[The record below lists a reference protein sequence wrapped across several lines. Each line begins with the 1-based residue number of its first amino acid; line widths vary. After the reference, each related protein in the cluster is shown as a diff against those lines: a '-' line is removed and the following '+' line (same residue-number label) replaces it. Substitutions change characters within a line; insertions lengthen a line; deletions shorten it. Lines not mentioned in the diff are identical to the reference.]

1 MPAFD
6 PAALTKKDRYRL
18 LIGAVV
24 PRPIAWI
31 TTLGATGTVNLAPF
45 SFFNGVSAS
54 PMVVSVAIAHRAP
67 LKDTLV
73 NLRARRE
80 AVVHL
85 APPELLAAV
94 HQSGADYPRDVSE
107 ADVLGLARTPSTIV
121 SPPRLIVAPIAME
134 CRLLSE
140 TLVGDPPTALCLL
153 EVVHLH
159 VADAV
164 AGADG
169 MPDPRLMRAPA
180 RLGDRCYLDGSQWPV
195 VDFPPQQVP
204 PL

>member
-1 MPAFD
+1 VPAHD
-6 PAALTKKDRYRL
+6 PAALARKDRYRL
-18 LIGAVV
+18 LIGALV

-45 SFFNGVSAS
+45 SFFNGVTAQ
-54 PMVVSVAIAHRAP
+54 PMVLSVAIAHRDP
-67 LKDTLV
+67 PKDTLV

-85 APPELLAAV
+85 APPGLVAAV
-94 HQSGADYPRDVSE
+94 HQSGADYPSDVSE
-107 ADVLGLARTPSTIV
+107 AAALGLALLPSTRV
-121 SPPRLIVAPIAME
+121 APPRLAAAPVAFE
-134 CRLLSE
+134 GRLLSE
-140 TLVGDPPTALCLL
+140 TPVGDPPTALCLI
-153 EVVHLH
+153 EVLFVH

-169 MPDPRLMRAPA
+169 LPDPRRLRAPA
-180 RLGDRCYLDGSQWPV
+180 RLGERCYLDGSQWPV

-204 PL
+204 PR

>member
-1 MPAFD
+1 MSTYD
-6 PAALTKKDRYRL
+6 PATLSKKDRYRL

-45 SFFNGVSAS
+45 SFFNGVTAS
-54 PMVVSVAIAHRAP
+54 PMVVSVAIAHRDP

-85 APPELLAAV
+85 APPDLLAAV
-94 HQSGADYPRDVSE
+94 HHSGADYPSDVSE
-107 ADVLGLARTPSTIV
+107 ADVLGLALAPSTV
-121 SPPRLIVAPIAME
+121 VAPPRLVAAPIAME
-134 CRLLSE
+134 CHFLSE
-140 TLVGDPPTALCLL
+140 TPVGDPPTALCLL
-153 EVVHLH
+153 EIVRVH

-164 AGADG
+164 AGTDG
-169 MPDPRLMRAPA
+169 MPDPRHLRAPA

-204 PL
+204 PR

>member
-1 MPAFD
+1 MPAHD
-6 PAALTKKDRYRL
+6 PAALSKKDRYRL

-45 SFFNGVSAS
+45 SFFNGVAAH
-54 PMVVSVAIAHRAP
+54 PMVVSVAIAHRDP
-67 LKDTLV
+67 LKDTLA

-85 APPELLAAV
+85 APPELVAAV
-94 HQSGADYPRDVSE
+94 HQSGADYPSDVSE
-107 ADVLGLARTPSTIV
+107 AAVLGLVLIPSTLV
-121 SPPRLIVAPIAME
+121 APPRLAAAPIALE
-134 CRLLSE
+134 CRFLSE
-140 TLVGDPPTALCLL
+140 TPVGDPATALCLL
-153 EVVHLH
+153 EVVHVH

-169 MPDPRLMRAPA
+169 MPDPRRLRAPA

-204 PL
+204 R